1 MPALK
6 TGKMA
11 PDIEL
16 PGVGRAKISLKEA
29 LREGPVVL
37 AFFKIS
43 CPVCQYAFPYLERLY
58 RNYAGATVRFIGVS
72 QNGEEDTRRFMREF
86 GVTFPIALD
95 PEAGYPVS
103 NAYGITNVPTVFYI
117 APDGEVQ
124 VSSVGWIREDMQK
137 INELIAS
144 HIGSGTLPLFKP
156 GEQVADFRAG

>member
-6 TGKMA
+6 TGKIA
-11 PDIEL
+11 PDVEL
-16 PGVGRAKISLKEA
+16 PGVGGAKISLKEA
-29 LREGPVVL
+29 LRGGPVVL

-58 RNYAGATVRFIGVS
+58 RNYPGAAVRFIGVS
-72 QNGEEDTRRFMREF
+72 QNSEQDTRTFMREF
-86 GVTFPIALD
+86 GITFPIALD
-95 PEAGYPVS
+95 PEGKYPVS

-124 VSSVGWIREDMQK
+124 VSSVGWIRDDMQK
-137 INELIAS
+137 INELIAGN
-144 HIGSGTLPLFKP
+144 IGNGIPPLFKP

>member
-6 TGKMA
+6 TGKIA
-11 PDIEL
+11 PDLEL
-16 PGVGRAKISLKEA
+16 PGVGRARISLKEA

-124 VSSVGWIREDMQK
+124 VSSVGWVRDDMQK

-144 HIGSGTLPLFKP
+144 HIGSGSLQLFKP